1 MTMYEQIMNKG
12 EDRANKAKENYVITQ
27 GLKKGFSMEILA
39 DLTGLSPE
47 GVTARIKELSLGN

>member
-1 MTMYEQIMNKG
+1 MNKG

-47 GVTARIKELSLGN
+47 DVTARIKELSLGN